1 MGKKELIITNLEKL
15 KISYLDDETK
25 KWNIRALNIALK
37 NLKEYDDEIISGND
51 IKEKIKGIGDKIS
64 KRIDEIL
71 ENGCLKEL
79 ENKDL
84 NENSY
89 EELTSIIGVGKSK
102 AKEWIKLGIRNMED
116 LKENIKN
123 ENIKVTNNIGLGL
136 KYYKDMEHRI
146 PREEIDKMKKVI
158 GKEIITTNKKL
169 IFEICGSYRRGNND
183 SGDIDILITHNEYIE
198 ENNKYNFLNKII
210 TNLKKIGFIID
221 VLSKGNKKFMG
232 FCRLD
237 KKSYARRID
246 MLFIDYRS
254 YYSSILYFTGN
265 KYFNLHVRQRLLQKK
280 MSLNEYYLKNLV
292 TNEIIYL
299 KSEKE
304 IFDILEMEYLEPFE
318 RNYQNF

>member
-1 MGKKELIITNLEKL
+1 MKKELVITNLEKL

-51 IKEKIKGIGDKIS
+51 IKEKIKGIGDKIA

-84 NENSY
+84 NEKSY

-123 ENIKVTNNIGLGL
+123 ENIKVTKNIGLGL
-136 KYYKDMEHRI
+136 KYYKDMENRI
-146 PREEIDKMKKVI
+146 PRDEIDKMKKVI
-158 GKEIITTNKKL
+158 EKEIISTNKEL
-169 IFEICGSYRRGNND
+169 IFEICGSYRRGNKD
-183 SGDIDILITHNEYIE
+183 SGDVDVLITHKEYIE

-210 TNLKKIGFIID
+210 NNLKKIGFIID
-221 VLSKGNKKFMG
+221 DLSKGNKKFMG

-292 TNEIIYL
+292 NNEIIYL

-318 RNYQNF
+318 RNYQNS